1 MGIQPSLEP
10 DDARRRLREAAAQHG
25 LRIFDAVPAQN
36 AAASVW
42 WPEPLDP
49 EGFVVTAAELGVRI
63 LHIEEPHEDM
73 IEDWG
78 LAVFALDGVLHWYEC
93 GRSAGDPED
102 VEDEDEV
109 VESEVLEGEGE
120 VVEPASNASGRS
132 KRDLLAIVKAIVHD
146 PEYDPYHL
154 DVEAVLD
161 RHAGSLT
168 AEDREKVDWGARAR
182 FMDIA
187 DKLRRRARPIADEL
201 LAEHDPSPFV
211 SYDVKLVEWVRERA
225 PEVEPRLVHNVAQ
238 WIDEKL
244 DADRQGAYRRAEDA
258 ARGVLAS
265 LDPEIRDRFGFA
277 SRNVVRDEL
286 VADAVDELSETLEHF
301 DRLRDHVLY
310 KMRGLEEE
318 LYGLFRER
326 RYATVARALA
336 LRLPSKAAVARELGV
351 TPNTLNRLLTAHPR
365 DVEIDESDH
374 LRRLLESE

>member
-1 MGIQPSLEP
+1 MQPSLEP
-10 DDARRRLREAAAQHG
+10 DDARRRLREGAVHHG

-49 EGFVVTAAELGVRI
+49 EGFVGTAAELGMRI
-63 LHIEEPHEDM
+63 LHIEEPHSEM

-78 LAVFALDGVLHWYEC
+78 LAMFALDGVLHWYEC

-102 VEDEDEV
+102 EDDDPEDED
-109 VESEVLEGEGE
+109 VESE
-120 VVEPASNASGRS
+120 VVEPASSASGRS
-132 KRDLLAIVKAIVHD
+132 KRDLLAIVKAIVDD

-168 AEDREKVDWGARAR
+168 TGDREKVDYEARVR
-182 FMDIA
+182 FMHLG
-187 DKLRRRARPIADEL
+187 DKLRQRARPIADEL
-201 LAEHDPSPFV
+201 LAEQDPSPFL
-211 SYDVKLVEWVRERA
+211 SHDVKLDDWVRERA
-225 PEVEPRLVHNVAQ
+225 PDVEPRLVHDVAQ
-238 WIDEKL
+238 WISEKL
-244 DADRQGAYRRAEDA
+244 DADRQTAYRRAEDA

-265 LDPEIRDRFGFA
+265 LNLEIRDRFGFA
-277 SRNVVRDEL
+277 SRNVIRDEL

-301 DRLRDHVLY
+301 DRLRDQVLY

-318 LYGLFRER
+318 LYGLSRER

-336 LRLPSKAAVARELGV
+336 LRMPSKAAVARELGV

>member
-49 EGFVVTAAELGVRI
+49 EGFVGTAAELGMRI
-63 LHIEEPHEDM
+63 LHIEEPHSEM

-78 LAVFALDGVLHWYEC
+78 LAMFALDGVLHWYEC

-102 VEDEDEV
+102 EDEDEDDDPKDED
-109 VESEVLEGEGE
+109 VESE
-120 VVEPASNASGRS
+120 VVEPASSASGRS
-132 KRDLLAIVKAIVHD
+132 KRDLLAIVKAIVDD

-168 AEDREKVDWGARAR
+168 TGDREKVDYETRVR
-182 FMDIA
+182 FMHLG
-187 DKLRRRARPIADEL
+187 DKLRQRARPIADEL
-201 LAEHDPSPFV
+201 LAEHDPSPFL
-211 SYDVKLVEWVRERA
+211 SHDVKLDDWVRERA
-225 PEVEPRLVHNVAQ
+225 PDVEPRLVHDVAQ
-238 WIDEKL
+238 WISEKL
-244 DADRQGAYRRAEDA
+244 DADRQTAYRRAEDA

-265 LDPEIRDRFGFA
+265 LNLEIRDRFGFA
-277 SRNVVRDEL
+277 SRNVIRDEL

-301 DRLRDHVLY
+301 DRLRDQLLY

-318 LYGLFRER
+318 LYGLSRER

-336 LRLPSKAAVARELGV
+336 LRMPSKAAVARELGV